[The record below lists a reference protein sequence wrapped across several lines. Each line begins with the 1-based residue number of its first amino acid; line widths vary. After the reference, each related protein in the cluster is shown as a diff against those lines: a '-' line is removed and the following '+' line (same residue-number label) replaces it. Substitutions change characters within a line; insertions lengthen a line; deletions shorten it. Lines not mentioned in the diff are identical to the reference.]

1 MVLQK
6 LSGVPATHSLA
17 YVDEES
23 VMTTDLDDAASELG
37 SHNIGGRACDGQ
49 VFSSVMTFGR
59 RVRGTITLSGKKPA
73 PREQREGLK
82 NVEWL
87 DYRSASPV
95 PPGKTVNGNFVP
107 GVRGSEQWTKR
118 GSECGYL
125 SNALR
130 CRWRHN
136 GRDENAQYAQ

>member
-1 MVLQK
+1 M
-6 LSGVPATHSLA
+6 
-17 YVDEES
+17 
-23 VMTTDLDDAASELG
+23 
-37 SHNIGGRACDGQ
+37 
-49 VFSSVMTFGR
+49 
-59 RVRGTITLSGKKPA
+59 LSGKKPA

-95 PPGKTVNGNFVP
+95 PPGKTVNGSFVP

-118 GSECGYL
+118 GSKCGYL

-130 CRWRHN
+130 RRWRDN
-136 GRDENAQYAQ
+136 GRDKNAQYAQ